1 MNRIRK
7 YRALTPE
14 DRRILNQAFLA
25 LVIAGASLRLLPLR
39 RMVHGLPPEV
49 SPSSCTP
56 AGHENRTVERI
67 GWAVRVAAGQIPWTV
82 SCLPQ
87 AIAAKRLLR
96 REGIVSKL
104 FFGVDRG
111 EKGDLEAHA
120 WLMTE
125 DIDVVGGEARDRYTV
140 VASFS

>member
-7 YRALTPE
+7 YLALAPE

-25 LVIAGASLRLLPLR
+25 LVMASASLRVMPLR
-39 RMVHGLPPEV
+39 RLVRRLPPEV
-49 SPSSCTP
+49 SPASCDP
-56 AGHENRTVERI
+56 QDYANRTIERV
-67 GWAVRVAAGQIPWTV
+67 GWAVRVAAGQMPWTAG
-82 SCLPQ
+82 CLPQ

-96 REGIVSKL
+96 REGIVSTL

-111 EKGDLEAHA
+111 EKGDLDAHA

-125 DIDVVGGEARDRYTV
+125 DVDVVGGEARGRYTV